1 MRSFWNNNK
10 SIILSCGAILVLLLL
25 SHITSSMIKNNLDRF
40 CMEVESIYTVDDAA
54 RLDESFEEKRLVL
67 SLLIG
72 DDALDEIDIL
82 LEDLI
87 EAIAISNDQ
96 EIEQKRK
103 RLLCYIELRRRELTY
118 SIEEV
123 L

>member
-10 SIILSCGAILVLLLL
+10 SIILSCGAILALLLI

-87 EAIAISNDQ
+87 EAIAKSNDQ

>member
-10 SIILSCGAILVLLLL
+10 SIILSCGAILVLLLI
-25 SHITSSMIKNNLDRF
+25 SHITSSMIKTNLDRF

-54 RLDESFEEKRLVL
+54 GLDESFEEKRLVL

-87 EAIAISNDQ
+87 EAIAKSNDQ

>member
-10 SIILSCGAILVLLLL
+10 SIILSCGAILVLLLI

-40 CMEVESIYTVDDAA
+40 CMEAESIYTVDDAA

-87 EAIAISNDQ
+87 EAIAKSNDQ